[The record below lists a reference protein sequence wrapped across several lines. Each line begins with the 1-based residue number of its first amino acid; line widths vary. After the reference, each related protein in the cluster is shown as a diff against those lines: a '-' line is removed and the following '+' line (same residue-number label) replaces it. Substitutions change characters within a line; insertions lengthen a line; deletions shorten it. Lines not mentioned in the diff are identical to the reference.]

1 MASTSPAIP
10 LLLGGLFSRLAAI
23 AAGSVSIKAE
33 NKNPGMTVARGA
45 IAMDGTPTA
54 AIVAAAMGT
63 VNTMPASIRRLVSMG
78 SSLIMLTALV
88 MKSLLST

>member
-1 MASTSPAIP
+1 M
-10 LLLGGLFSRLAAI
+10 
-23 AAGSVSIKAE
+23 KAE

-54 AIVAAAMGT
+54 AMVAAAMGT
-63 VNTMPASIRRLVSMG
+63 VKTIPANILRLVSIG